1 MDLFVYVVLRQ
12 SLTLVAIETGP
23 FEAAGK
29 NVASVV
35 KSLDEKLFAVGVVA
49 EKVKSQ
55 CKGCRSVSGCE
66 KQSKKVLHVVFNL
79 GHLFFFL

>member
-12 SLTLVAIETGP
+12 SLTLVAIEAGP

-35 KSLDEKLFAVGVVA
+35 KSLDEKLFAVGVAA

-55 CKGCRSVSGCE
+55 CKGCQSVSGCE
-66 KQSKKVLHVVFNL
+66 KQ
-79 GHLFFFL
+79 